1 MCMDVSEYD
10 KHLFWINICRLN
22 VSLDSPARPRNSC
35 AFLEWLTL
43 SLLCASMLAGS
54 WDAYGVRN
62 HSFSMGISHEKNIQ
76 LLGIPH
82 KNGNHH
88 IELLWIYQLSEHFS
102 WEDLHWN
109 LDGGGFNKNFLGGFR
124 FQASPIGFPSDKLIC
139 VRCIETQNGGEGN

>member
-1 MCMDVSEYD
+1 MIGAACCFHIIHQFLDFDAVRYFSGTDMSLVLAWKLWLTHRLGDESSKRNSQVAYIYNYKYNKMCMDVPEYD

-62 HSFSMGISHEKNIQ
+62 HSFSMGISHEKKH
-76 LLGIPH
+76 P
-82 KNGNHH
+82 
-88 IELLWIYQLSEHFS
+88 
-102 WEDLHWN
+102 
-109 LDGGGFNKNFLGGFR
+109 
-124 FQASPIGFPSDKLIC
+124 AIGYPP
-139 VRCIETQNGGEGN
+139 